1 MLCFNSSHCS
11 MNIHSVYDREKSE
24 LLKFLGEADKII
36 VRKMK
41 ESINSLNI

>member
-1 MLCFNSSHCS
+1 

-41 ESINSLNI
+41 ESINSLEYLK

>member
-1 MLCFNSSHCS
+1 MLCFNSSHFS
-11 MNIHSVYDREKSE
+11 MNIHSVYDGEKSE
-24 LLKFLGEADKII
+24 LLKLLGEADKII